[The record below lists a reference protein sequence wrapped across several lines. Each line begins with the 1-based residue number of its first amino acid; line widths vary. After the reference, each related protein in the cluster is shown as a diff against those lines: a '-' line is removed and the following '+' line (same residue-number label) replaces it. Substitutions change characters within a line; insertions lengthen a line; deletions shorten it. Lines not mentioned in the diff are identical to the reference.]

1 MRYLLP
7 HYESERLLFR
17 PIQETDFDTWLPFFK
32 SKIAMQHWPMDNKTA
47 EEYARQ
53 WYKKQWQ
60 RYENNWGGM
69 NALILKDTNSLIGHA
84 GLLTQKIDHSIE
96 LEVGYSLLPDYW
108 KKGYATEA
116 ALKCKAVAF
125 EKGYCK
131 KLVALISPS
140 NSPSIAVAKRLGM
153 KKEKRVLFQEVVAD
167 LYYIEPTLKR
177 NP

>member
-7 HYESERLLFR
+7 QYESERLLFR
-17 PIQETDFDTWLPFFK
+17 PIQETDFDAWLPFFK
-32 SKIAMQHWPMDNKTA
+32 SRSAMQHWPMGSMTA

-69 NALILKDTNSLIGHA
+69 NALILKDTNRLIGHA

-96 LEVGYSLLPDYW
+96 LEVAYSLLPDYW

-125 EKGYCK
+125 ERDYCK

-167 LYYIEPTLKR
+167 LYYIETSLKQ